1 MERRFLVG
9 LRSFLRAGVVSALM
23 AVVGTIAP
31 AEQSQQPILIPGIQE
46 PEEMRVKPLQSNK
59 VEPPAPLRELA
70 EAANNFSKKNLPEW
84 LPVLDRILAKYPD
97 FPEGYVFRI
106 GALCE
111 INDRRRAISD
121 INSALKFK
129 NSSQSIKDGLA
140 GWLSM
145 RAKLACRW

>member
-1 MERRFLVG
+1 
-9 LRSFLRAGVVSALM
+9 
-23 AVVGTIAP
+23 
-31 AEQSQQPILIPGIQE
+31 
-46 PEEMRVKPLQSNK
+46 MRVEPLQSNK

-70 EAANNFSKKNLPEW
+70 EATNNFSKKNLPEW

-97 FPEGYVFRI
+97 FPEGYVFRV

-129 NSSQSIKDGLA
+129 DSSQPIKSGLFA
-140 GWLSM
+140 GTGLRHVAARSVGM
-145 RAKLACRW
+145 MAGFRLGPQ